1 MGLMGALGGVLNSWS
16 CVYSIYCNKPDL
28 NSAIMTS
35 PKSVRIVRLG
45 LAPSCVQP
53 SGWWLTSRS
62 FT

>member
-1 MGLMGALGGVLNSWS
+1 MGLMGALGGVLNSWG

-35 PKSVRIVRLG
+35 PKSVQIVRLG
-45 LAPSCVQP
+45 LAPSCVP
-53 SGWWLTSRS
+53 SSGGWLMNRS